1 MQVKIHAVHFNGDAK
16 LENFIEEKIK
26 KLSTFYDK
34 IIGAEI
40 FLRLENISAPAN
52 KIIEV
57 KLEIPGNDLFAKKQN
72 KTFEEA
78 TDQAIDALK
87 RQIQK
92 RKDKG
97 KPA

>member
-1 MQVKIHAVHFNGDAK
+1 MQVKIHAVHFNADAK

>member
-1 MQVKIHAVHFNGDAK
+1 MQVKIHAVHFNADAK

-40 FLRLENISAPAN
+40 FLRLENIIAPAN